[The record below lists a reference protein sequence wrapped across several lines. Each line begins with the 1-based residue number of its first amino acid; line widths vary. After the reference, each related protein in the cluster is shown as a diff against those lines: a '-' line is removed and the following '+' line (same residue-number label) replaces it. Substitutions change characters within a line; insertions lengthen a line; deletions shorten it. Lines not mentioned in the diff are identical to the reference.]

1 MIRPRMTSYAT
12 ALLRCLLQRAGE
24 DRNRICLSLWKSV
37 DWQSLTLEGE
47 RHEGTFVVT
56 GDGALAFTQL
66 WLAGLPDAEFDLP
79 RGFVADIEV
88 TGGPS
93 LREDGAIEVTISA
106 LTLDD

>member
-1 MIRPRMTSYAT
+1 MTAYAT

-24 DRNRICLSLWKSV
+24 DRNRVFLSHWATV

-47 RHEGTFVVT
+47 RHEAIFVIS
-56 GDGALAFTQL
+56 GDKPPAFAHL
-66 WLAGLPDAEFDLP
+66 WLAGLADAEFDLP

-88 TGGPS
+88 VKGPR
-93 LREDGAIEVTISA
+93 LREDGAVEVEIGA

>member
-1 MIRPRMTSYAT
+1 MTAYAI

-24 DRNRICLSLWKSV
+24 DRNRILLSQWKTV

-47 RHEGTFVVT
+47 RHEASFVLS
-56 GDGALAFTQL
+56 GDKAMAFAHL

-88 TGGPS
+88 TNGPT
-93 LREDGAIEVTISA
+93 LREDGAVEIGIGA

>member
-1 MIRPRMTSYAT
+1 MKRPRMTAYAT

-24 DRNRICLSLWKSV
+24 DRNRIFLSEWSSV

-47 RHEGTFVVT
+47 KHEARFVVS
-56 GDGALAFTQL
+56 GERALAFAQL

-88 TGGPS
+88 AAGPS
-93 LREDGAIEVTISA
+93 LREDGAVEVTIAA